1 MLSPGTYLSHDWYR
15 SQDGREIISSLL
27 QRNLSTRK
35 TFGLLEKPN
44 VPAYVEEVTYKI
56 FLVGKSGVGKT
67 STIAKLSGNTIP
79 VSHSE
84 TAGIQTTT
92 VYWPGKIQQFN
103 KIIMF
108 KLQFWDAGEGSLKK
122 FDHVQPACL
131 DKLDCTMYLFSFVD
145 KSSFDDIPQNMGRFS
160 GPKDNTCKIIM
171 GTKFDQH
178 AHTEIT
184 QRDIRDFEQNWKIPI
199 LKIRNIPDND
209 GKTDFND
216 VAQILNIICEHLWYR
231 DVLISNKTEEGK
243 ISYC

>member
-1 MLSPGTYLSHDWYR
+1 MLSPGTYLNHDWYR

-27 QRNLSTRK
+27 QRNSSTRK

-44 VPAYVEEVTYKI
+44 VPTQVEEVTYKV

-67 STIAKLSGNTIP
+67 STVAKLSGNQIP
-79 VSHSE
+79 ISHSE

-131 DKLDCTMYLFSFVD
+131 DKLDCMMYLFSFVD
-145 KSSFDDIPQNMGRFS
+145 KSSFDDIPHNMGRFS

-216 VAQILNIICEHLWYR
+216 VAQILNIVCEHLWYR
-231 DVLISNKTEEGK
+231 DVLLSSKPDEGK